1 LRHGGVRVQD
11 SGRDHL
17 RLIGG
22 RARGFLD
29 HLRLVRNYSPRTLAA
44 YASDLSEFDAWLR
57 HEGQPR
63 DPRAIDPLVIRGF
76 LAELAR
82 RGVKRS
88 TIARKVSALRSF
100 WSWMGREEIV
110 DDNPARDVATPR
122 LERKL
127 PRFLDQGDVGRL
139 LDSVQAADFAGA
151 RDRAILELL
160 YATGMRVSELTGL
173 VVHDLHPSDN
183 EMRVMGKGRQ
193 ERWVYFGTRARA
205 AVDAWLT
212 ARQRRRTPRVSDALF
227 VNARGGPLTDR
238 SVRRVVDRR
247 VREAALKQKISPHGL
262 RHSFATHL
270 LDHGAD
276 LRAIQ
281 ELLGHASLKTTQR
294 YTHVSTEQM
303 MSVYGTAQEQMRRAR
318 RAAGRSGRK
327 GE

>member
-1 LRHGGVRVQD
+1 LRHRGLRLQGSGG
-11 SGRDHL
+11 DHL

-44 YASDLSEFDAWLR
+44 YATDLHEFDAWLG
-57 HEGQPR
+57 EQGQPR
-63 DPRAIDPLVIRGF
+63 DPQAIDPLVIRGF

-82 RGVKRS
+82 RGVKRA

-100 WSWMGREEIV
+100 WSWMGREGMVES
-110 DDNPARDVATPR
+110 NPARDVATPR
-122 LERKL
+122 LERRL

-139 LDSVQAADFAGA
+139 IDGVAADDFAGA

-173 VVHDLHPSDN
+173 AVHDLHPADN
-183 EMRVMGKGRQ
+183 EMRVMGKGRH
-193 ERWVYFGTRARA
+193 ERWVYFGSRARA
-205 AVDAWLT
+205 ALEGWLA
-212 ARQRRRTPRVSDALF
+212 ARHGRRTPRSSDALF

-294 YTHVSTEQM
+294 YTHVTTEQM
-303 MSVYGTAQEQMRRAR
+303 MAVYGSAQEQMRRAR
-318 RAAGRSGRK
+318 RTAGRQGGSGA
-327 GE
+327 